1 MNMKTRYDDAVFKFK
16 SRILSSAARYKNYK
30 NTLADVNA
38 YDLNSEEGLEQLYL
52 DLKKVRNYEEAR
64 VARYVNEY
72 YLPAYD
78 NINTIQKNPETM
90 ILKEITWF
98 SPRSGDF
105 HGLFV
110 AQELYHSI
118 IRYYRYSA
126 RYNLKDEQLEKAIKD
141 WKAAVYP
148 KPTLKEFVLDLFK
161 KNLQK

>member
-16 SRILSSAARYKNYK
+16 RRLLENAAMYEGNINANADSLNNDELYLKLKEVRYKNK
-30 NTLADVNA
+30 TC
-38 YDLNSEEGLEQLYL
+38 
-52 DLKKVRNYEEAR
+52 
-64 VARYVNEY
+64 ARYVNEY

-105 HGLFV
+105 HGLFI

-148 KPTLKEFVLDLFK
+148 KPTMKELFSRLFRD
-161 KNLQK
+161 NQK

>member
-1 MNMKTRYDDAVFKFK
+1 MKNKYDDAVFKFK
-16 SRILSSAARYKNYK
+16 SRLLESAAIYKNYK

-52 DLKKVRNYEEAR
+52 DLKKVRNYEYAG

-72 YLPAYD
+72 HLPAYD

-90 ILKEITWF
+90 ILKEVTWF

-110 AQELYHSI
+110 TQELYHSI

-126 RYNLKDEQLEKAIKD
+126 RDNLKDKELETALKNWYKVTQPKQNILQNIIAKLTKAK
-141 WKAAVYP
+141 VM
-148 KPTLKEFVLDLFK
+148 
-161 KNLQK
+161 

>member
-1 MNMKTRYDDAVFKFK
+1 MKTRYDDAVFKFK
-16 SRILSSAARYKNYK
+16 RRLLENAAMYEGNINANADSLNNDELYLKLKEVRYKNK
-30 NTLADVNA
+30 T
-38 YDLNSEEGLEQLYL
+38 
-52 DLKKVRNYEEAR
+52 

-98 SPRSGDF
+98 SPRSGDL
-105 HGLFV
+105 HGLFI

-148 KPTLKEFVLDLFK
+148 KPTLKDFVLGLFK